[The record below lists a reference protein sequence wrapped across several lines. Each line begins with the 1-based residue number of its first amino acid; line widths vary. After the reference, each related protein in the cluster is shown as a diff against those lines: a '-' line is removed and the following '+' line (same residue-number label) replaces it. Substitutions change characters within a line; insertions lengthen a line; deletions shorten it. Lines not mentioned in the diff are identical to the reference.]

1 MWYNFRIALTE
12 SMDAPDRKLH
22 LRIARRKA
30 KVLQLIAK
38 QEAYMATLG
47 PMPDRQQ
54 RQKYLQTLSAERNK
68 LYRLKQELSVLESG
82 RLLQEI

>member
-1 MWYNFRIALTE
+1 
-12 SMDAPDRKLH
+12 MDAQDRKLH

-47 PMPDRQQ
+47 PMPDRQH
-54 RQKYLQTLSAERNK
+54 RKKYLQTLSAERNK
-68 LYRLKQELSVLESG
+68 LYRLKQELLVLESG